1 MSVCFIFRYTSFIL
15 FLFSIHEADFVV
27 SKPLSVESLLFLQKY
42 FFAKKILHLNH
53 SQKSRGNKRKLFSSF
68 FVKYIIDF
76 RVREKIKG
84 FALVAIRAV
93 TEKFCCV
100 VLCAKSVR
108 A

>member
-1 MSVCFIFRYTSFIL
+1 M
-15 FLFSIHEADFVV
+15 V
-27 SKPLSVESLLFLQKY
+27 SKPLSVKSLLFLQKY

-68 FVKYIIDF
+68 VVKYIIDF

>member
-1 MSVCFIFRYTSFIL
+1 M
-15 FLFSIHEADFVV
+15 V
-27 SKPLSVESLLFLQKY
+27 SKPLSVKSLLFLQKY

-53 SQKSRGNKRKLFSSF
+53 SQKSRGNKRKLFSSFF

>member
-1 MSVCFIFRYTSFIL
+1 MSVCFIFRYISFIL

-53 SQKSRGNKRKLFSSF
+53 SQKSRGNKRKPFSSF

-84 FALVAIRAV
+84 FALVVIRAV

-100 VLCAKSVR
+100 VLYAKSVR

>member
-1 MSVCFIFRYTSFIL
+1 MRQISWYRSHSQWRVCFSF
-15 FLFSIHEADFVV
+15 
-27 SKPLSVESLLFLQKY
+27 KNN